1 MLPEPKGRRPGMM
14 LKQPTLS
21 PNRRGGGK
29 VWKARQNRQVPKPSQ
44 RNRKKRH
51 PITIARCV
59 YLSALREGRT
69 RIQEDN
75 STQNSTCTQHVA
87 SNQPDPPS
95 RRQPPLDATD
105 LVEPSQ
111 AKQAL
116 LLALAGFILV
126 LPDPIPHSQSI
137 SLCPHSRTTTND
149 NNKRQQQTTA
159 TNDNNKQNPINPA
172 QLDAK
177 PSPAKHDRSQRP
189 PPPDQSR
196 AGVRGGRGVAATGCG
211 PVSGLAWP
219 GL

>member
-1 MLPEPKGRRPGMM
+1 M
-14 LKQPTLS
+14 
-21 PNRRGGGK
+21 
-29 VWKARQNRQVPKPSQ
+29 
-44 RNRKKRH
+44 
-51 PITIARCV
+51 
-59 YLSALREGRT
+59 
-69 RIQEDN
+69 
-75 STQNSTCTQHVA
+75 
-87 SNQPDPPS
+87 
-95 RRQPPLDATD
+95 D

-196 AGVRGGRGVAATGCG
+196 AGVRGGRGGAATGCG
-211 PVSGLAWP
+211 PVSGLAWACEARP
-219 GL
+219 SFSARDPRKHGRKGTKKIGRTGNVGA